1 MVVFIILI
9 VVGVFAY
16 DFGRRWRK
24 QNEWKRHIRG
34 RNR

>member
-16 DFGRRWRK
+16 DFGRRWWK
-24 QNEWKRHIRG
+24 QNEWKRQR
-34 RNR
+34 RDRDW